1 MPRLKSSRPSWPRCA
16 KPHAETKRARRRE
29 EDGSGLY
36 IENGA
41 EEVRRFVVP
50 GPNWEEK
57 DGRHR
62 RM

>member
-16 KPHAETKRARRRE
+16 KPRAETKRARCRE

-41 EEVRRFVVP
+41 EELRRFVVP
-50 GPNWEEK
+50 GLNWEEK